1 MNIACDNVCLSA
13 LRRGIFMKY
22 VIVKDDIKIED
33 MIYEIRGKYVML
45 DSDLAILY
53 GCKNGTKEVNQAVR
67 NNPSKFPERFS
78 WVLENEKYN
87 NLRSKN
93 LTSSTGGT
101 HGGRRYKVRVF
112 TEQGVAMLAT
122 ILKTKVAT
130 EVSIRIMDAFVAMRH
145 YISSNLIEQKY
156 INNMV
161 LEDNERINKNTV
173 DIKLLQ
179 ESFDKLETAKK
190 INHVY
195 FNGKVYD
202 AYSKVL
208 DIFGEAKDELIVVD
222 RYTDKT
228 FLDMIRS
235 LECKVILI
243 TGKRSKLSK
252 LDIEKYNRDYNNLT
266 VYYDDTFH
274 DRYFVIDNNK
284 VYHSGNSINHIGYRK
299 SGIDVIHD
307 KNVCATVINDIAKII
322 GGRL

>member
-1 MNIACDNVCLSA
+1 MNEIAVT
-13 LRRGIFMKY
+13 
-22 VIVKDDIKIED
+22 DDIKIED
-33 MIYEIRGKYVML
+33 MIYEVRGKQVML
-45 DSDLAILY
+45 DFNLAQLY
-53 GCKNGTKEVNQAVR
+53 ECKNGAKSINLAVKR
-67 NNPSKFPERFS
+67 HINRFPERFMFQ
-78 WVLENEKYN
+78 LTDEEFN
-87 NLRSKN
+87 NLRFQIE
-93 LTSSTGGT
+93 TSSLENV
-101 HGGRRYKVRVF
+101 HGGRRYNPYAF

-122 ILKTKVAT
+122 VLRTSVA
-130 EVSIRIMDAFVAMRH
+130 EEMSIRIMDAFVAMRH

-156 INNMV
+156 INNIV

-179 ESFDKLETAKK
+179 ESFDKLETAKE

-266 VYYDDTFH
+266 IYYDDTFH
-274 DRYFVIDNNK
+274 DRYFIIDNNK

-307 KNVCATVINDIAKII
+307 KNVCATVINDIARII
-322 GGRL
+322 GGKE

>member
-1 MNIACDNVCLSA
+1 
-13 LRRGIFMKY
+13 MKD
-22 VIVKDDIKIED
+22 VMVKDDIKIED

-78 WVLENEKYN
+78 WVLENEEYN

-208 DIFGEAKDELIVVD
+208 DIFGEAKDKLIVVD

-266 VYYDDTFH
+266 IYYDDTFH

>member
-1 MNIACDNVCLSA
+1 MNEIAVTDE
-13 LRRGIFMKY
+13 
-22 VIVKDDIKIED
+22 IKIED
-33 MIYEIRGKYVML
+33 MIYEIRGKYVIL
-45 DSDLAILY
+45 DSDLAVLY

-67 NNPSKFPERFS
+67 NNPGKFPERFS
-78 WVLENEKYN
+78 WWLTDEDKKSFLV
-87 NLRSKN
+87 KN
-93 LTSSTGGT
+93 FDQKIETR
-101 HGGRRYKVRVF
+101 GGRYRRPRVF

-161 LEDNERINKNTV
+161 LEDNERINKNIV

-179 ESFDKLETAKK
+179 ESFNKLDTAKE

-195 FNGKVYD
+195 FNVKVYD

-208 DIFGEAKDELIVVD
+208 DIFSEAKDKLIVVD
-222 RYTDKT
+222 RYTDKS
-228 FLDMIRS
+228 FLDMVRN
-235 LECKVILI
+235 LDCKVILI
-243 TGKRSKLSK
+243 TGKRSKLTK
-252 LDIEKYNRDYNNLT
+252 LDIDKYNQDYNNLT

-307 KNVCATVINDIAKII
+307 KNVCATVINDIEKII
-322 GGRL
+322 GGKL

>member
-1 MNIACDNVCLSA
+1 M
-13 LRRGIFMKY
+13 
-22 VIVKDDIKIED
+22 VKNFDQKIET
-33 MIYEIRGKYVML
+33 R
-45 DSDLAILY
+45 
-53 GCKNGTKEVNQAVR
+53 
-67 NNPSKFPERFS
+67 
-78 WVLENEKYN
+78 
-87 NLRSKN
+87 
-93 LTSSTGGT
+93 
-101 HGGRRYKVRVF
+101 GGRYRRPRVF

-161 LEDNERINKNTV
+161 LEDNERINKNIV

-179 ESFDKLETAKK
+179 ESFNKLDTAKE

-195 FNGKVYD
+195 FNVKVYD

-208 DIFGEAKDELIVVD
+208 DIFSEAKDKLIVVD
-222 RYTDKT
+222 RYTDKS
-228 FLDMIRS
+228 FLDMVRN
-235 LECKVILI
+235 LDCKVILI
-243 TGKRSKLSK
+243 TGKRSKLTK
-252 LDIEKYNRDYNNLT
+252 LDIDKYNQDYNNLT

-307 KNVCATVINDIAKII
+307 KNVCATVINDIEKII
-322 GGRL
+322 GGKL

>member
-1 MNIACDNVCLSA
+1 
-13 LRRGIFMKY
+13 
-22 VIVKDDIKIED
+22 
-33 MIYEIRGKYVML
+33 ML
-45 DSDLAILY
+45 DSDLAVLY

-67 NNPSKFPERFS
+67 NNPGKFPERFS
-78 WVLENEKYN
+78 WRLTDEDKKSFLV
-87 NLRSKN
+87 KN
-93 LTSSTGGT
+93 FDQKIETR
-101 HGGRRYKVRVF
+101 GGRYRRPRVF

-130 EVSIRIMDAFVAMRH
+130 EVSIRIMDTFVAMRH

-161 LEDNERINKNTV
+161 LEDNERINKNIV
-173 DIKLLQ
+173 DIQLLQ
-179 ESFDKLETAKK
+179 ESFNKLDTAKE

-208 DIFGEAKDELIVVD
+208 DIFSEATNELIVVD

-228 FLDMIRS
+228 FLDMIRY

-243 TGKRSKLSK
+243 TGKKSKLTK
-252 LDIEKYNRDYNNLT
+252 LDIEKYNQDYDNLT

-307 KNVCATVINDIAKII
+307 KNVCATVINDIGKII
-322 GGRL
+322 GGKE